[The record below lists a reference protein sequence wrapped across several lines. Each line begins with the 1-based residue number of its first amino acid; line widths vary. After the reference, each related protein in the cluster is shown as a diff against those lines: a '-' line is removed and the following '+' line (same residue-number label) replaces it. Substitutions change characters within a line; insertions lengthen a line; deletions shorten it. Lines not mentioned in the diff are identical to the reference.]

1 MVSAIENANPRETK
15 SRIEFAGARL
25 TDDAVAAMV
34 AGECIVVKRL
44 VVATTTIEI
53 TANTK
58 AR

>member
-1 MVSAIENANPRETK
+1 
-15 SRIEFAGARL
+15 
-25 TDDAVAAMV
+25 V